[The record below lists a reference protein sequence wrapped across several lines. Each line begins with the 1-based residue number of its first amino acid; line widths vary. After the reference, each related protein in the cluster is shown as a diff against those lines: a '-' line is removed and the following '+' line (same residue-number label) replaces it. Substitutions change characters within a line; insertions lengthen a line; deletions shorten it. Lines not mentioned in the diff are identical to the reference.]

1 MNLSLQD
8 KSFLDSFD
16 ELWTKPIDDHQ
27 KNSLS
32 LFLIKLNANE
42 MNYSALTDNL
52 LEPVIGY
59 AISRYVKKTYQ
70 DRPMHLSKKV
80 REKFIDYMKN
90 TGELGELFLYC
101 FLETHLEAP
110 KILSKLELKTSTSKY
125 VNGADGVH
133 FLRLSNG
140 NYQVIFGESKTICEL
155 TTALTKAFE
164 SIHEFKTEQN
174 RSGTKKSGLSYERGL
189 ISDNLNKETFTDE
202 DKTFIENLIYPKKD
216 NSFEVDDA
224 FGIFIGYELKTDD
237 LDKSLPSDQFR
248 ENVRNKVSAEIENRI
263 DHIKNKILEYDL
275 SGHNFY
281 IYVVPFTDLDK
292 NRKAILEGL
301 LK

>member
-1 MNLSLQD
+1 MNLSLKD

-16 ELWTKPIDDHQ
+16 ELWTKSIDDHQ

-42 MNYSALTDNL
+42 MNYSALTENL
-52 LEPVIGY
+52 LEPMVGY
-59 AISRYVKKTYQ
+59 AISRYVKNKYQ

-80 REKFIDYMKN
+80 REKFINYMSN

-101 FLETHLEAP
+101 FLEAHLEAP

-133 FLRLSNG
+133 FLRLPNG

-164 SIHEFKTEQN
+164 SIHEFKSEQN
-174 RSGTKKSGLSYERGL
+174 RNGAKKSGLSYERGL
-189 ISDNLNKETFTDE
+189 ISDNLNRETFTNE
-202 DKTFIENLIYPKKD
+202 DKAFIESLIYPKKE
-216 NSFEVDDA
+216 NEFEVDDA

-237 LDKSLPSDQFR
+237 LDKALPSDQFR
-248 ENVRNKVSAEIENRI
+248 ESIRNKVSAEMEKRIE
-263 DHIKNKILEYDL
+263 HIKNKISEYDL

-281 IYVVPFTDLDK
+281 IYVVPFTELDK
-292 NRKAILEGL
+292 SRKTILEGL